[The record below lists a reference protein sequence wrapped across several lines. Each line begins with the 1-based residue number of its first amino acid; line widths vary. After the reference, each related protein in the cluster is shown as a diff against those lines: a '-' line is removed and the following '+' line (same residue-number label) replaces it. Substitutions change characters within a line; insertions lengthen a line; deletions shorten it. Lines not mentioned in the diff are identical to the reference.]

1 MYKEIAPIPIPPSR
15 STIFQPVTTCWKD
28 NLTYIEFLLGLLKK
42 LNEVVEATNANSE
55 WINSYAGRIEE
66 IESQIAALYTD
77 FEQFKTDVNNNINTR
92 FNEIKVELEAQI
104 QSAIQYLQA
113 YTDAKAE
120 ELHQEIIAVSTGTIT
135 VFNPV
140 TGQED
145 NLQNTINSLFD
156 QGRDNAITCQEYD
169 SLELTATTYDGYEIT
184 AAEFDYNAKKLL
196 MPTP

>member
-1 MYKEIAPIPIPPSR
+1 MYKEITPIPIPPSR
-15 STIFQPVTTCWKD
+15 STIFQPVSTCWKD

-55 WINSYAGRIEE
+55 WINSYSGRIEE
-66 IESQIAALYTD
+66 IEAQVAALYKD
-77 FEQFKTDVNNNINTR
+77 FDQFKIDVNNSITTQ
-92 FNEIKVELEAQI
+92 FNQIKVELEAQI
-104 QSAIQYLQA
+104 QSTIQYLQA

-156 QGRDNAITCQEYD
+156 QGRDNAITAQEYD
-169 SLELTATTYDGYEIT
+169 SLELTATAYDDYEIT
-184 AAEFDYNAKKLL
+184 AADFDYNAKKLL
-196 MPTP
+196 MPNT

>member
-1 MYKEIAPIPIPPSR
+1 MYKEITPIPIPPSR
-15 STIFQPVTTCWKD
+15 STIFQPVSTCWKD

-66 IESQIAALYTD
+66 IEAQITALYKD
-77 FEQFKTDVNNNINTR
+77 FEQFKIDVNNNITTQ
-92 FNEIKVELEAQI
+92 FNQIKVDLEAQI

-120 ELHQEIIAVSTGTIT
+120 ELHQEIIDVSTGIIT

-196 MPTP
+196 MSTT

>member
-66 IESQIAALYTD
+66 IEAQIAALYKD
-77 FEQFKTDVNNNINTR
+77 FDQFKIDVNNSITTQ
-92 FNEIKVELEAQI
+92 FNQIKVELEAQI
-104 QSAIQYLQA
+104 QSTIQYLQA

-120 ELHQEIIAVSTGTIT
+120 ELHQEIIDVSTGTIT

-156 QGRDNAITCQEYD
+156 QGRDNAITCAEYD
-169 SLELTATTYDGYEIT
+169 SLQLTADTYDGYEIT

-196 MPTP
+196 MSTT

>member
-1 MYKEIAPIPIPPSR
+1 MYKEITPIPIPPSR

-42 LNEVVEATNANSE
+42 LNEVLKATNANSE
-55 WINSYAGRIEE
+55 WINSYSGRIED
-66 IESQIAALYTD
+66 IETQIAALYKD
-77 FEQFKTDVNNNINTR
+77 FKQFKIDVNDNITTQ
-92 FNEIKVELEAQI
+92 FNQIKVKLEAQI

-113 YTDAKAE
+113 YTDAKAK
-120 ELHQEIIAVSTGTIT
+120 ELHQEIIDVSTGIIT

-145 NLQNTINSLFD
+145 NLQNTINSLFN

-184 AAEFDYNAKKLL
+184 AGDFDYNAKKLL
-196 MPTP
+196 MLTT

>member
-66 IESQIAALYTD
+66 IEAQIAALYTD

-169 SLELTATTYDGYEIT
+169 SLELTATIYDGYEIT

>member
-1 MYKEIAPIPIPPSR
+1 MYKEITPIPIPPSR
-15 STIFQPVTTCWKD
+15 STIFQPVSTCWKD

-55 WINSYAGRIEE
+55 WINSYSGRIEE
-66 IESQIAALYTD
+66 IEAQVAALYKD
-77 FEQFKTDVNNNINTR
+77 FDQFKIDVNNSITTQ
-92 FNEIKVELEAQI
+92 FNQIKVDLEAQI
-104 QSAIQYLQA
+104 QSTIQYLQA

-156 QGRDNAITCQEYD
+156 QGRDNAITAQEYD
-169 SLELTATTYDGYEIT
+169 SLELTATAYDDYEIT
-184 AAEFDYNAKKLL
+184 AADFDYNAKKLL
-196 MPTP
+196 MPNT

>member
-1 MYKEIAPIPIPPSR
+1 MYKEIAPIPVPPSS

-66 IESQIAALYTD
+66 IEAQVAALYKD
-77 FEQFKTDVNNNINTR
+77 FEQFKTDVNNSITTQ
-92 FNEIKVELEAQI
+92 FNQIKVELEAQI

-140 TGQED
+140 IGEED
-145 NLQNTINSLFD
+145 SLQNTINSLFD
-156 QGRDNAITCQEYD
+156 QGRDNAITAQEYD
-169 SLELTATTYDGYEIT
+169 SLELTATAYDDYEIT
-184 AAEFDYNAKKLL
+184 AADFDYNAKKLL
-196 MPTP
+196 MATT

>member
-55 WINSYAGRIEE
+55 WINSYSGRIEE
-66 IESQIAALYTD
+66 IEAQIAALYSD
-77 FEQFKTDVNNNINTR
+77 FDQFKIDVNNNITTQ
-92 FNEIKVELEAQI
+92 FNQIKVELEAQI

-120 ELHQEIIAVSTGTIT
+120 ELHQEIIDVSTGIIT

-169 SLELTATTYDGYEIT
+169 SLELTATAYDGYEIT

-196 MPTP
+196 MPSA